1 MLNDEISI
9 VDETTDK
16 PDFYVNV
23 LMPDGVKKYVFKIDK
38 DAPLI
43 TLLEYVKSL
52 DDKYSNSSKYEYCF
66 MLQSFELNL
75 EKSSADNLLI
85 NNDTIN
91 FIAKVKETYDENENN
106 NDIDE
111 DPNKIILKVRIQ
123 NEKEPV
129 KYRVQRTDPLSKIA
143 NIIAKNYNVDVSKV
157 IIVFDGEKLSHSST
171 PEDNDLEDEDLL
183 DVIIKS

>member
-1 MLNDEISI
+1 MKSNEINLSK
-9 VDETTDK
+9 ETPDK
-16 PDFYVNV
+16 SDFFVNV

-43 TLLEYVKSL
+43 TLLEYVQSL
-52 DDKYSNSSKYEYCF
+52 DDKYSNSSKYDYCF
-66 MLQSFELNL
+66 MLQSFELDL
-75 EKSSADNLLI
+75 QKSAAENLLI

-91 FIAKVKETYDENENN
+91 FIAKIKETYDEDEDNNE
-106 NDIDE
+106 DE

-123 NEKEPV
+123 NEKELL
-129 KYRVQRTDPLSKIA
+129 KYRVKKTDPLSKIA
-143 NIIAKNYNVDVSKV
+143 DIIAKNNNVNPSKV